1 MDRLPGAPTPDHPY
15 IAGVLV
21 QEVQGGGEGLELGVV
36 AHAQYVR
43 EAIALLDAPRP

>member
-1 MDRLPGAPTPDHPY
+1 MPGAPVPEHPF

-21 QEVQGGGEGLELGVV
+21 QEVQGGGEGMDLGVV

-43 EAIALLDAPRP
+43 EAIALLDQSAD